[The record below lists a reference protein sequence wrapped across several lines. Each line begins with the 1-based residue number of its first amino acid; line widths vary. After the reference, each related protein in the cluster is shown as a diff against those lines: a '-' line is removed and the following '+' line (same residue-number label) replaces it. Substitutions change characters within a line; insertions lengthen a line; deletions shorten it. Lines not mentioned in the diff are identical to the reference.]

1 MPNLLQA
8 INMGDCDYGTTDW
21 VELLDTSRQRRT
33 ASGVS
38 LSKPR
43 TFSRATDKK
52 MRKCFKPLQM
62 EIGGGYAVLES
73 SISSIF
79 WLLPFNQGWLKILL
93 KSLRRIPRGLARSE
107 KIRWAEVSHAD
118 SYRQGA

>member
-1 MPNLLQA
+1 MPNLLRT

-21 VELLDTSRQRRT
+21 VELIDTSRQRRT

-52 MRKCFKPLQM
+52 MRKLQ
-62 EIGGGYAVLES
+62 VLQT
-73 SISSIF
+73 IANVN
-79 WLLPFNQGWLKILL
+79 WRW
-93 KSLRRIPRGLARSE
+93 LRRA
-107 KIRWAEVSHAD
+107 
-118 SYRQGA
+118 